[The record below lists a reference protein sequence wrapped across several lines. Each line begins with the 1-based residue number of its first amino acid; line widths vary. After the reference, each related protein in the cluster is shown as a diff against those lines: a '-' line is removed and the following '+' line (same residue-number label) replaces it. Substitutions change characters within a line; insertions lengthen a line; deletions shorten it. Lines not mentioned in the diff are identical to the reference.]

1 MTGSLSV
8 LGTATTLLSYGGITI
23 LTDPNFL
30 HRGQKVYL
38 GKGMWSTRRTEP
50 SLQPTGLPPFDA
62 VVLSHL
68 HGDHFDRVAR
78 RSLPKEVPV
87 LTTRQAARRLR
98 LQGFVNA
105 VALDTWQS
113 YEITKSGARL
123 RVTSAPGRH
132 APGPLQAALPQ
143 VMGSVLEFS
152 APDEPDLSVYVT
164 GDTLLIEDLRELPR
178 RHPHLD
184 LGLWHLGG
192 TRIPFGR
199 GMLVTMD
206 ASMGADL
213 LEIVHPD
220 RTVPIHNDD
229 YGVFTSPRGAFLAEA
244 DRRGLTGVRAVD
256 RGETVPLPLP

>member
-1 MTGSLSV
+1 LSV
-8 LGTATTLLSYGGITI
+8 IGTATTLLSYGGITI

-30 HRGQKVYL
+30 HRGQKAYL
-38 GKGMWSTRRTEP
+38 GKGMWST
-50 SLQPTGLPPFDA
+50 
-62 VVLSHL
+62 
-68 HGDHFDRVAR
+68 
-78 RSLPKEVPV
+78 
-87 LTTRQAARRLR
+87 
-98 LQGFVNA
+98 
-105 VALDTWQS
+105 QS

-132 APGPLQAALPQ
+132 AQGLLQAALPQ

-152 APDEPDLSVYVT
+152 APGEPDLSVYVT
-164 GDTLLIEDLRELPR
+164 GGTLLIEDLRELPR

-213 LEIVHPD
+213 LELVHPD

-229 YGVFTSPRGAFLAEA
+229 YGVFTSPRGAFLAEV

>member
-1 MTGSLSV
+1 
-8 LGTATTLLSYGGITI
+8 
-23 LTDPNFL
+23 
-30 HRGQKVYL
+30 
-38 GKGMWSTRRTEP
+38 
-50 SLQPTGLPPFDA
+50 
-62 VVLSHL
+62 
-68 HGDHFDRVAR
+68 
-78 RSLPKEVPV
+78 
-87 LTTRQAARRLR
+87 
-98 LQGFVNA
+98 
-105 VALDTWQS
+105 
-113 YEITKSGARL
+113 
-123 RVTSAPGRH
+123 VTSAPGRH
-132 APGPLQAALPQ
+132 AQGPLQAALPQ

-152 APDEPDLSVYVT
+152 APGEPDLSVYVT
-164 GDTLLIEDLRELPR
+164 GDSLLTEDLRELPR

-229 YGVFTSPRGAFLAEA
+229 YGVFTSPRGAFLAEV

-256 RGETVPLPLP
+256 RGETVMLPLP

>member
-1 MTGSLSV
+1 MHVEPTRGTRV
-8 LGTATTLLSYGGITI
+8 LDVIAWMEGKNAGVRPVPEPEEELLRY
-23 LTDPNFL
+23 
-30 HRGQKVYL
+30 
-38 GKGMWSTRRTEP
+38 
-50 SLQPTGLPPFDA
+50 
-62 VVLSHL
+62 
-68 HGDHFDRVAR
+68 
-78 RSLPKEVPV
+78 RSLPARRTGAAGRATATKGAP
-87 LTTRQAARRLR
+87 TGRCTRPYRAFHRLR

-113 YEITKSGARL
+113 YEITKRGARL

-132 APGPLQAALPQ
+132 AQGPLQAALPQ

-152 APDEPDLSVYVT
+152 APGEPDLSVYVT

-192 TRIPFGR
+192 TRIPFVR

-229 YGVFTSPRGAFLAEA
+229 YGVFTSPRGAFLAEV